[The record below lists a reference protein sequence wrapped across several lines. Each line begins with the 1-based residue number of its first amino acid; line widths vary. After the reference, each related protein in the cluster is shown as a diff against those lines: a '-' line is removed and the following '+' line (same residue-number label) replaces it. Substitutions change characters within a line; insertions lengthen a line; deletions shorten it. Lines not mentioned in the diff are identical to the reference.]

1 MKSIGH
7 PNKHEQAYTV
17 LRERIVNGVYVPG
30 YRLVI
35 DALARELG
43 VSAVPIREAIRRLE
57 AEGWVAYRP
66 NTGAQVASIDVHQYE
81 AEIATLAVLEGYA
94 TALAAPHLSDEDLTH
109 VRAINARMQQA
120 LSAADILAFTQLNK
134 EFHFFL
140 YDRCP
145 NEYVIDLLRQTW
157 ERLEVRSHTDFN
169 YIPQRGWTSI
179 EEHTHLLDLIEQ
191 HAPTSE
197 IEQMVREHKL
207 HTLEAYRNSSR
218 YQTRIASPQANS
230 TM

>member
-1 MKSIGH
+1 MSVGL

-17 LRERIVNGVYVPG
+17 LRERIMNGVYVPG

-66 NTGAQVASIDVHQYE
+66 NTGAQVAPLDVHQYE
-81 AEIATLAVLEGYA
+81 AELSTLAVLEGYA
-94 TALAAPHLSDEDLTH
+94 AALAAPQLCDEDLAYART
-109 VRAINARMQQA
+109 INARMQQA
-120 LSAADILAFTQLNK
+120 LSAADIPTFTRLNK

-145 NEYVIDLLRQTW
+145 NEYLVGLLRQTW

-169 YIPQRGWTSI
+169 YIPQRGWVSI
-179 EEHTHLLDLIEQ
+179 EEHTRLLDLIEQ
-191 HAPTSE
+191 HAPASE
-197 IEQMVREHKL
+197 IEQVVRAHKL
-207 HTLEAYRNSSR
+207 HTLEAYRNSPR
-218 YQTRIASPQANS
+218 YQTPLAPPGASS
-230 TM
+230 IT

>member
-1 MKSIGH
+1 MSVGQ

-66 NTGAQVASIDVHQYE
+66 NTGAQVASIDVLQYE
-81 AEIATLAVLEGYA
+81 AEMSTLAVLEGYA
-94 TALAAPHLSDEDLTH
+94 TSLAAPHLDDEDLTH
-109 VRAINARMQQA
+109 ARAINARMQQV
-120 LSAADILAFTQLNK
+120 LSLADIPTFTQLNK

-140 YDRCP
+140 YDHCP
-145 NEYVIDLLRQTW
+145 NEYVVDLLRQTW
-157 ERLEVRSHTDFN
+157 ERLEVKSHTDFN
-169 YIPQRGWTSI
+169 YIPQRGWASI
-179 EEHTHLLDLIEQ
+179 EEHTRLMDLIEQ
-191 HAPTSE
+191 HAPASE

-218 YQTRIASPQANS
+218 YQTRLASPRTSS